1 MKVTPKTEKE
11 IAEANLLKIGIYD
24 AEVIKAEDTMSKAGN
39 DMIALTL
46 RVYSDDASVLV
57 NDYLLDALAYKVR
70 HAAEA
75 MGLLT
80 DYESGTLLAGSMIGK
95 PVRVRLSIQADKTGQ
110 YPDRNGVADY
120 VVDKGAR
127 PAATSHAADRRPV
140 PPPHDLDDEVPF

>member
-46 RVYSDDASVLV
+46 RVFGEDVAVLV
-57 NDYLLDALAYKVR
+57 NDFLLDAIAYKVR

-75 MGLLT
+75 MGLLS
-80 DYESGTLLAGSMIGK
+80 DYETGHLTASDMMGK
-95 PVRVRLSIQADKTGQ
+95 TVRVRIAIQKDKNGQ

-120 VVDKGAR
+120 VVDKSAR
-127 PAATSHAADRRPV
+127 SASVPHAASRREE
-140 PPPHDLDDEVPF
+140 PPPPDDADIPF